1 MKKNWWK
8 ILCVVLILFSL
19 VAGLLIPVPDL
30 PIVHQSIRNLFF
42 HVGMWFAMLVIFT
55 ISFIYSIRYLSD
67 FKIDNDIV
75 AQEASKVG
83 VFFGILG
90 ITTGMIWAK
99 FTWENWW
106 VNDPKLNGAAV
117 SLLVYFAYLVLRN
130 SLNEEQKRAKVSA
143 VYNIFAYVLLI
154 VFIGILPRLAQGSIH
169 PGDTSSPLTIGALD
183 NNLRLVFYPAVVGW
197 ILLAVWI
204 LELKVKI
211 YKLERKINSYD

>member
-8 ILCVVLILFSL
+8 IAGVFLILFSII
-19 VAGLLIPVPDL
+19 AGLLIPVPDL

-55 ISFIYSIRYLSD
+55 ISFIYSICYLSD
-67 FKIDNDIV
+67 FKTDNDIV

-90 ITTGMIWAK
+90 IATGMIWAK
-99 FTWENWW
+99 FTWGSWW

-117 SLLVYFAYLVLRN
+117 SLLVYFAYLALRN

-169 PGDTSSPLTIGALD
+169 PGDTGNPLTIGALD
-183 NNLRLVFYPAVVGW
+183 NNLRLIFYPALAGW

>member
-1 MKKNWWK
+1 MKKKWWK
-8 ILCVVLILFSL
+8 IAGVFLILFSII
-19 VAGLLIPVPDL
+19 AGLLIPVPDL

-55 ISFIYSIRYLSD
+55 ISFIYSIRYLSG
-67 FKIDNDIV
+67 FKTDNDIV

-99 FTWENWW
+99 FTWGSWW

>member
-30 PIVHQSIRNLFF
+30 PIIHQSIRNLFF

-55 ISFIYSIRYLSD
+55 ISFIYSIRYLSG
-67 FKIDNDIV
+67 FKTDNDIV

-90 ITTGMIWAK
+90 IATGMIWAK
-99 FTWENWW
+99 FTWGSWW

-169 PGDTSSPLTIGALD
+169 PGDVNNPLTVKTMD
-183 NNLRLVFYPAVVGW
+183 NHLRLVFYPAIIGW

-204 LELKVKI
+204 LNLRIKI
-211 YKLERKINSYD
+211 CKIEHKMNTL

>member
-1 MKKNWWK
+1 
-8 ILCVVLILFSL
+8 
-19 VAGLLIPVPDL
+19 
-30 PIVHQSIRNLFF
+30 
-42 HVGMWFAMLVIFT
+42 
-55 ISFIYSIRYLSD
+55 
-67 FKIDNDIV
+67 
-75 AQEASKVG
+75 
-83 VFFGILG
+83 
-90 ITTGMIWAK
+90 MIWAK
-99 FTWENWW
+99 FTWGSWW

>member
-8 ILCVVLILFSL
+8 IAGVFLILFSII
-19 VAGLLIPVPDL
+19 AGLLIPVPDL

-55 ISFIYSIRYLSD
+55 VSFIYSIRYLSG
-67 FKIDNDIV
+67 FKTDNDIV

-90 ITTGMIWAK
+90 IATGMIWAK
-99 FTWENWW
+99 FTWGSWW

-154 VFIGILPRLAQGSIH
+154 VFIGILPHLAQGSIH

>member
-67 FKIDNDIV
+67 FKTDNDIV

-90 ITTGMIWAK
+90 IVTGMIWAK
-99 FTWENWW
+99 FTWGSWW

-169 PGDTSSPLTIGALD
+169 PGDTSNPLTIGALD

>member
-8 ILCVVLILFSL
+8 IAGVFLILFSII
-19 VAGLLIPVPDL
+19 AGLLIPVPDL

-55 ISFIYSIRYLSD
+55 VSFIYSIRYLSG
-67 FKIDNDIV
+67 FKTDNDIV

-90 ITTGMIWAK
+90 IATGMIWAK
-99 FTWENWW
+99 FTWGSWW

-117 SLLVYFAYLVLRN
+117 SLLVYFAYLVLRS

-169 PGDTSSPLTIGALD
+169 PGDTSNPLTIGALD

>member
-8 ILCVVLILFSL
+8 VLCVVLILFSL

-55 ISFIYSIRYLSD
+55 ISFIYSIRYLSG
-67 FKIDNDIV
+67 FRTDNDIV

-99 FTWENWW
+99 FTWGSWW

>member
-8 ILCVVLILFSL
+8 IAGVFLILFSII
-19 VAGLLIPVPDL
+19 AGLLIPVPDL

-67 FKIDNDIV
+67 FKTDNDIV

-90 ITTGMIWAK
+90 IATGMIWAK
-99 FTWENWW
+99 FTWGSWW

-169 PGDTSSPLTIGALD
+169 PGDTSNPLTIGALD
-183 NNLRLVFYPAVVGW
+183 NSLRLVFYPAVIGW

>member
-1 MKKNWWK
+1 
-8 ILCVVLILFSL
+8 
-19 VAGLLIPVPDL
+19 
-30 PIVHQSIRNLFF
+30 
-42 HVGMWFAMLVIFT
+42 
-55 ISFIYSIRYLSD
+55 LSG
-67 FKIDNDIV
+67 FKTANDI
-75 AQEASKVG
+75 AAHEASKVG

-99 FTWENWW
+99 FTWGSWW

-169 PGDTSSPLTIGALD
+169 PGDTGNSLTIGALD

-197 ILLAVWI
+197 ILLAFWI

-211 YKLERKINSYD
+211 CKLERKINSYD

>member
-8 ILCVVLILFSL
+8 VLCVVLILFSL

-55 ISFIYSIRYLSD
+55 ISFIYSIRYLSG
-67 FKIDNDIV
+67 FRTDNDIV

-99 FTWENWW
+99 FTWGNWW

-183 NNLRLVFYPAVVGW
+183 NNLRLVFYPAVIGW